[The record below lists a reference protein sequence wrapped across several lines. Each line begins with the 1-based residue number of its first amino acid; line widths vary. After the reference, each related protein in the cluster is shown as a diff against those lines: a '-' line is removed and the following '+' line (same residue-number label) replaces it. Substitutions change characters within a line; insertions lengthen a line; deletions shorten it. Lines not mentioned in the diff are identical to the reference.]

1 MAPVWESQHRVG
13 VLNLT
18 MSQVSRLTSY
28 CQETDDADC
37 SVIAK
42 HYSSCLSTRVN
53 VTTRS
58 VSIKGIVAER
68 SPDSQRALG
77 MVVQINVRGSSSW
90 RGRVR
95 GTHEEP
101 PRHSVVPRRVKT
113 IEEVILL
120 WRHGDPSKGSEYPLQ
135 RIQTAA
141 DRKIVIQGYT
151 NAWWEKFGHKDAMS
165 RYMILVKGVVSTL
178 EPGRMNMRE
187 AGRDVDWEAA
197 LALFHNRW
205 DRQGRPQPMTV
216 AVSKLRSEQ
225 NQSTV

>member
-1 MAPVWESQHRVG
+1 MRLASYHKERVDQG
-13 VLNLT
+13 D
-18 MSQVSRLTSY
+18 SGRKKSRRTASARY
-28 CQETDDADC
+28 DGPNQ
-37 SVIAK
+37 
-42 HYSSCLSTRVN
+42 Y
-53 VTTRS
+53 
-58 VSIKGIVAER
+58 ER
-68 SPDSQRALG
+68 LLALA
-77 MVVQINVRGSSSW
+77 RPSA
-90 RGRVR
+90 GRVR
-95 GTHEEP
+95 GTHEET

-120 WRHGDPSKGSEYPLQ
+120 WRHGDPSKGSEYPLR

-141 DRKIVIQGYT
+141 DRKIVIKGYT

-178 EPGRMNMRE
+178 ETGRINMRE

-205 DRQGRPQPMTV
+205 DRQGRPQPMTGV
-216 AVSKLRSEQ
+216 VSKLRSEQ